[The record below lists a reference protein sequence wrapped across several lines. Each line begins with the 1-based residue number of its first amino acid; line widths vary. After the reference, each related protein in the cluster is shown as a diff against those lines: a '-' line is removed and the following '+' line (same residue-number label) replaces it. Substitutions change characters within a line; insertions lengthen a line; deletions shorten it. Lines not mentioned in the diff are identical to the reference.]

1 MLYLRREIL
10 MKRKLFKPV
19 CVATAVIIFN
29 GILFN
34 NNDCMIGHAGR
45 IVYASE
51 EPEVLDDSELAEAL
65 IENGVTDTNH
75 VERLE
80 IKEPD
85 LNTIIYANY
94 DGTET
99 AYIFDE
105 EVKYIDDNGEIQD
118 KSNEITEIDSDI
130 IGGEY
135 AYFNEDNDINTYFPD
150 SLSEDS
156 GILLSSDGFTLEM
169 MPNTDII
176 SKTAELTDNTV
187 VYPDIF
193 GEKTKLRYEATF
205 DGFKEDIILYEN
217 CGNIFS
223 FTVNAEGTYLEDENG
238 AINFV
243 DKNSGEVKAVMS
255 PIYVYDSYVGDVPE
269 GETHYTYANSLEFR
283 KIYGDVYEITI
294 TVDSDFLENEATVY
308 PVYVDPS
315 TKVISAT
322 STGTKTMLDT
332 PIYNGSGAANVA
344 SGANTTGVI
353 GYVNASYGSGRMLM
367 KFPGLGTS
375 GLVSS
380 RYTILGTLL
389 YLKDVSGQSS
399 SATITAY
406 NYTGPSWNESTV
418 YSSAIWNGI
427 GTSVGSTTFSSP
439 SSVLKCIDITSAVKK
454 WQTDSTAF
462 NKGLIL
468 KNTTSETSTTY
479 YKSICTSENSH
490 FKSYLAITYF
500 YHGVRPVTTMS
511 ATTYGNCFCYAFNQA
526 DDILDDAVAKS
537 GLNFKA
543 MTVADALK
551 NTKIIIGGQDGKSG
565 VLGECFPRGFREVS
579 GYDAALEQD
588 EWLVCMRVG
597 VGAVNNKQL
606 YDYHFWYRASNGKWY
621 NKHGWHKASECV
633 EGVQNPSTAN
643 SSSGWTLGNIVNFYS
658 SRTVYY
664 AVKL

>member
-1 MLYLRREIL
+1 
-10 MKRKLFKPV
+10 MKLNLFKPACAAMSV
-19 CVATAVIIFN
+19 
-29 GILFN
+29 ILFGSIFLN
-34 NNDCMIGHAGR
+34 NNACMSGYAGK

-51 EPEVLDDSELAEAL
+51 TTEILEDSELAEAL
-65 IENGVTDTNH
+65 IENGVTGTNH

-118 KSNEITEIDSDI
+118 KSNEITEADSDI
-130 IGGEY
+130 IGEQY
-135 AYFNEDNDINTYFPD
+135 SYFNEDNDINTYFPD
-150 SLSEDS
+150 VLSEDS
-156 GILLSSDGFTLEM
+156 GIFLNSDGFTLEM
-169 MPNTDII
+169 MPNTDAV
-176 SKTAELTDNTV
+176 SGTAKLIDNTV

-193 GEKTKLRYEATF
+193 GEKTELRYETTF
-205 DGFKEDIILYEN
+205 NGFKEDIVLYEN
-217 CGNIFS
+217 CGNVFS
-223 FTVNAEGTYLEDENG
+223 FTVNAQGTYPENENG

-283 KIYGDVYEITI
+283 KIYEDIYEITI
-294 TVDSDFLENEATVY
+294 TVDRDFLENEATVY

-315 TKVISAT
+315 TTVISAT
-322 STGTKTMLDT
+322 STGTKTVLDT
-332 PIYNGSGAANVA
+332 PIYNGSGAANVTA
-344 SGANTTGVI
+344 GANTTGVI

-367 KFPGLGTS
+367 KFPSLSTNGFI
-375 GLVSS
+375 SS
-380 RYTILGTLL
+380 KYTILGTFL

-418 YSSAIWNGI
+418 YSSSVWNGV
-427 GTSVGSTTFSSP
+427 GTSVGSATFSSP
-439 SSVLKCIDITSAVKK
+439 SNVQKSIDITSAVKK

-479 YKSICTSENSH
+479 YKSICTSENSS
-490 FKSYLAITYF
+490 FKSYLVVTYF
-500 YHGVRPVTTMS
+500 YHGVRPVTTMP
-511 ATTYGNCFCYAFNQA
+511 ATTENYRNCFCYAFNQSQ
-526 DDILDDAVAKS
+526 DMLGSAVGAASLK
-537 GLNFKA
+537 LYN
-543 MTVADALK
+543 MTVEDALK
-551 NTKIIIGGQDGKSG
+551 TTRMFMEGSDGKSG
-565 VLGECFPRGFREVS
+565 VLGKCFPKGFRVVS

-597 VGAVNNKQL
+597 VEVVPIFDNF
-606 YDYHFWYRASNGKWY
+606 YDYHFWYRASDGKWY
-621 NKHGWHKASECV
+621 NKHGWRNASECV
-633 EGVQNPSTAN
+633 DGVVNPSTAN
-643 SSSGWTLGNIVNFYS
+643 NSTGWALDYITNFYS
-658 SRTVYY
+658 SETIYY
-664 AVKL
+664 AVKQ